1 MSQIILDKLFVKF
14 QQFLKMEHLKL
25 PSYLNTL
32 EKYNE
37 MIRTTKTVKK
47 YEEVFYNLLGDESL
61 PLLDILTLMKCI
73 ERDVILVHGI
83 NDVTHLLEL
92 TESFIRYMIS
102 MSEETDKNNTEGNI
116 KNEEDS
122 KSSSSEKIKQNW
134 TLYLQYMTML
144 PLRCLNPKWLY
155 KYVQK
160 VK

>member
-1 MSQIILDKLFVKF
+1 MCQIILDKLFVKF

-37 MIRTTKTVKK
+37 MIRATNIVKK

-61 PLLDILTLMKCI
+61 PLLDILTLMRCI
-73 ERDVILVHGI
+73 ECDVILVHGI

-102 MSEETDKNNTEGNI
+102 MSEESDKNNTKGNI

-122 KSSSSEKIKQNW
+122 KSSSSENDKN
-134 TLYLQYMTML
+134 
-144 PLRCLNPKWLY
+144 
-155 KYVQK
+155 
-160 VK
+160 

>member
-1 MSQIILDKLFVKF
+1 MCQIILDKLFVKF

-37 MIRTTKTVKK
+37 MIRVTDTVKK

-61 PLLDILTLMKCI
+61 PLLDILTLMRCI
-73 ERDVILVHGI
+73 ECDVILVHGI

-102 MSEETDKNNTEGNI
+102 MSEETDKNNTKGNI

-122 KSSSSEKIKQNW
+122 KSSSSEKIKQN
-134 TLYLQYMTML
+134 
-144 PLRCLNPKWLY
+144 
-155 KYVQK
+155 
-160 VK
+160 

>member
-37 MIRTTKTVKK
+37 MIRATDTVKK

-61 PLLDILTLMKCI
+61 PLLDILTLMRCI
-73 ERDVILVHGI
+73 ECDVILVHGI

-102 MSEETDKNNTEGNI
+102 MSEETDKNNTKGNI

-122 KSSSSEKIKQNW
+122 KSSSSEKIKQN
-134 TLYLQYMTML
+134 
-144 PLRCLNPKWLY
+144 
-155 KYVQK
+155 
-160 VK
+160 

>member
-37 MIRTTKTVKK
+37 MIHTTDTVKK

-61 PLLDILTLMKCI
+61 PLLDILTLMRCI

-102 MSEETDKNNTEGNI
+102 MSEETDKNNTKGNI

-122 KSSSSEKIKQNW
+122 KSSSSEKNKQN
-134 TLYLQYMTML
+134 
-144 PLRCLNPKWLY
+144 
-155 KYVQK
+155 
-160 VK
+160 

>member
-1 MSQIILDKLFVKF
+1 MCQIILDKLFVKF

-37 MIRTTKTVKK
+37 MIRATDTVKK

-61 PLLDILTLMKCI
+61 PLLDILILMRCI

-102 MSEETDKNNTEGNI
+102 MSEETDKNNTKGNI

-122 KSSSSEKIKQNW
+122 KSSSSENDKN
-134 TLYLQYMTML
+134 
-144 PLRCLNPKWLY
+144 
-155 KYVQK
+155 
-160 VK
+160 

>member
-1 MSQIILDKLFVKF
+1 MCQIILDKLFVKF
-14 QQFLKMEHLKL
+14 EQFLKMEHLKL

-37 MIRTTKTVKK
+37 MIRATDTVKK

-61 PLLDILTLMKCI
+61 PLLDILTLMRCI

-83 NDVTHLLEL
+83 NDITHLLEL

-102 MSEETDKNNTEGNI
+102 MSEETDKNNTKGNI

-122 KSSSSEKIKQNW
+122 KSSSSENDKN
-134 TLYLQYMTML
+134 
-144 PLRCLNPKWLY
+144 
-155 KYVQK
+155 
-160 VK
+160 

>member
-1 MSQIILDKLFVKF
+1 MCQIILDKLFVKF

-37 MIRTTKTVKK
+37 MIRATDTVKK

-61 PLLDILTLMKCI
+61 PLLDILTLMRCI
-73 ERDVILVHGI
+73 ERDVILLHGI
-83 NDVTHLLEL
+83 NDVIHLLEL

-102 MSEETDKNNTEGNI
+102 MSEETDKNNTKGNI

-122 KSSSSEKIKQNW
+122 KSSSSEKN
-134 TLYLQYMTML
+134 
-144 PLRCLNPKWLY
+144 
-155 KYVQK
+155 
-160 VK
+160 

>member
-1 MSQIILDKLFVKF
+1 MCQIILNKLFVKL

-37 MIRTTKTVKK
+37 IIRATDTVKK
-47 YEEVFYNLLGDESL
+47 YEEVFYNILGDESL
-61 PLLDILTLMKCI
+61 PLLDILTLMRCI

-102 MSEETDKNNTEGNI
+102 MSEETDKNNTKGNI
-116 KNEEDS
+116 KNEEDPQ
-122 KSSSSEKIKQNW
+122 SSSSENDKN
-134 TLYLQYMTML
+134 
-144 PLRCLNPKWLY
+144 
-155 KYVQK
+155 
-160 VK
+160 

>member
-1 MSQIILDKLFVKF
+1 MCQIILDKLFVKF

-37 MIRTTKTVKK
+37 MIRATDTVKK

-61 PLLDILTLMKCI
+61 PLLDILTLMRCI
-73 ERDVILVHGI
+73 ERNVILVHGI

-102 MSEETDKNNTEGNI
+102 MSEETDKNNTKGNI

-122 KSSSSEKIKQNW
+122 KSSSSENDKN
-134 TLYLQYMTML
+134 
-144 PLRCLNPKWLY
+144 
-155 KYVQK
+155 
-160 VK
+160 

>member
-1 MSQIILDKLFVKF
+1 MCQIILDKLFVKF

-37 MIRTTKTVKK
+37 MIRATDTVKK

-61 PLLDILTLMKCI
+61 PLLDILTLMRCI

-102 MSEETDKNNTEGNI
+102 MSEETNKNNTKGNI

-122 KSSSSEKIKQNW
+122 KSSSSENDKN
-134 TLYLQYMTML
+134 
-144 PLRCLNPKWLY
+144 
-155 KYVQK
+155 
-160 VK
+160 

>member
-1 MSQIILDKLFVKF
+1 MSQIILDRLFVKF

-37 MIRTTKTVKK
+37 MIRTTDTVKK

-61 PLLDILTLMKCI
+61 PLLDILSLMRCI

-102 MSEETDKNNTEGNI
+102 MSEETDKNNTKGNI

-122 KSSSSEKIKQNW
+122 KSSSSEKIKQN
-134 TLYLQYMTML
+134 
-144 PLRCLNPKWLY
+144 
-155 KYVQK
+155 
-160 VK
+160 

>member
-1 MSQIILDKLFVKF
+1 MCQIILDKLFVKF

-37 MIRTTKTVKK
+37 IIRATDTVKK
-47 YEEVFYNLLGDESL
+47 YEEVFYNILGDESL
-61 PLLDILTLMKCI
+61 PLLDILTLMRCI
-73 ERDVILVHGI
+73 ECDVILVHGI

-102 MSEETDKNNTEGNI
+102 MSEETDKNNTKGNI

-122 KSSSSEKIKQNW
+122 KSSSSEKIKQN
-134 TLYLQYMTML
+134 
-144 PLRCLNPKWLY
+144 
-155 KYVQK
+155 
-160 VK
+160 

>member
-37 MIRTTKTVKK
+37 MIRATDTVKK
-47 YEEVFYNLLGDESL
+47 YEEVFYKLLGDESL
-61 PLLDILTLMKCI
+61 PLLDILTLMRCI

-102 MSEETDKNNTEGNI
+102 MSEETDKNNTKGNI

-122 KSSSSEKIKQNW
+122 KSSSSEKIKQN
-134 TLYLQYMTML
+134 
-144 PLRCLNPKWLY
+144 
-155 KYVQK
+155 
-160 VK
+160 

>member
-1 MSQIILDKLFVKF
+1 MCQIILDKLFVKF

-37 MIRTTKTVKK
+37 MIHATDTVKK
-47 YEEVFYNLLGDESL
+47 YEDVFYNLLGDESL
-61 PLLDILTLMKCI
+61 PLLDILTLMRCI

-102 MSEETDKNNTEGNI
+102 MSEETDKNNTKGNI

-122 KSSSSEKIKQNW
+122 KSSSSENDKN
-134 TLYLQYMTML
+134 
-144 PLRCLNPKWLY
+144 
-155 KYVQK
+155 
-160 VK
+160 

>member
-1 MSQIILDKLFVKF
+1 MCQIILDKLFVKF

-37 MIRTTKTVKK
+37 MIRATDTAKK

-61 PLLDILTLMKCI
+61 PLLDILTLMRCI

-83 NDVTHLLEL
+83 NDVTLLLEL

-102 MSEETDKNNTEGNI
+102 MSEESDKNNTKGNI

-122 KSSSSEKIKQNW
+122 KSSSSENDKN
-134 TLYLQYMTML
+134 
-144 PLRCLNPKWLY
+144 
-155 KYVQK
+155 
-160 VK
+160 

>member
-1 MSQIILDKLFVKF
+1 MTLSLIMSQIILDKLFVKF

-37 MIRTTKTVKK
+37 MIRATDTVKK
-47 YEEVFYNLLGDESL
+47 YEEVFYNLLGDKSL
-61 PLLDILTLMKCI
+61 PLLDILTLMRCI

-102 MSEETDKNNTEGNI
+102 MSEETDKNNTKGNI

-122 KSSSSEKIKQNW
+122 KSSSSEKIKQN
-134 TLYLQYMTML
+134 
-144 PLRCLNPKWLY
+144 
-155 KYVQK
+155 
-160 VK
+160 

>member
-1 MSQIILDKLFVKF
+1 MCQIILDKLFVKF

-32 EKYNE
+32 EKHNE
-37 MIRTTKTVKK
+37 MIRATDTVKK

-61 PLLDILTLMKCI
+61 PLLDILTLMRCI

-102 MSEETDKNNTEGNI
+102 MSEETDKNNTKGNI

-122 KSSSSEKIKQNW
+122 KSSSSENDKN
-134 TLYLQYMTML
+134 
-144 PLRCLNPKWLY
+144 
-155 KYVQK
+155 
-160 VK
+160 

>member
-1 MSQIILDKLFVKF
+1 MCQIILDKLFVKF

-37 MIRTTKTVKK
+37 MIRVTDTVKK
-47 YEEVFYNLLGDESL
+47 YEEVFYNILGAESL
-61 PLLDILTLMKCI
+61 PLLDILTLMRCI
-73 ERDVILVHGI
+73 ECDVILVHGI

-102 MSEETDKNNTEGNI
+102 MSEETDKNNTKGNI

-122 KSSSSEKIKQNW
+122 KSSSSEKIEQN
-134 TLYLQYMTML
+134 
-144 PLRCLNPKWLY
+144 
-155 KYVQK
+155 
-160 VK
+160 

>member
-1 MSQIILDKLFVKF
+1 MCQIILDKLFVKF

-37 MIRTTKTVKK
+37 MIRATDTVKK

-61 PLLDILTLMKCI
+61 PLLDILTLMRCI
-73 ERDVILVHGI
+73 ERDVILFHGI

-102 MSEETDKNNTEGNI
+102 MSEETDKNNTKGNI

-122 KSSSSEKIKQNW
+122 KSNSSEKIKQN
-134 TLYLQYMTML
+134 
-144 PLRCLNPKWLY
+144 
-155 KYVQK
+155 
-160 VK
+160 

>member
-1 MSQIILDKLFVKF
+1 MCQIILDKLFVKF

-37 MIRTTKTVKK
+37 MIRATDTVKK

-61 PLLDILTLMKCI
+61 PLLDILTLMRCI

-102 MSEETDKNNTEGNI
+102 MSEETDKNNTKGNI

-122 KSSSSEKIKQNW
+122 KSSSSEKIKQN
-134 TLYLQYMTML
+134 
-144 PLRCLNPKWLY
+144 
-155 KYVQK
+155 
-160 VK
+160 

>member
-1 MSQIILDKLFVKF
+1 MCQIILDKLFVKF

-37 MIRTTKTVKK
+37 MIRATDTVKK

-61 PLLDILTLMKCI
+61 LLLDILTLMRCI

-102 MSEETDKNNTEGNI
+102 MSEETDKNNTKGNI

-122 KSSSSEKIKQNW
+122 KSSSSENDKN
-134 TLYLQYMTML
+134 
-144 PLRCLNPKWLY
+144 
-155 KYVQK
+155 
-160 VK
+160 

>member
-1 MSQIILDKLFVKF
+1 MYPCNTCIPASITPVTPEIIFDKLLVKF

-37 MIRTTKTVKK
+37 MIRTTDTVKK

-61 PLLDILTLMKCI
+61 PLLDILTLMRCI
-73 ERDVILVHGI
+73 ECDVILVHGI

-102 MSEETDKNNTEGNI
+102 MSEETDKNNTKGKI

-122 KSSSSEKIKQNW
+122 KSSSSEKIKQN
-134 TLYLQYMTML
+134 
-144 PLRCLNPKWLY
+144 
-155 KYVQK
+155 
-160 VK
+160 

>member
-1 MSQIILDKLFVKF
+1 MCQIILDKLFVKF

-37 MIRTTKTVKK
+37 MIHTTDTVKK
-47 YEEVFYNLLGDESL
+47 YEAVFYNLLGDESL
-61 PLLDILTLMKCI
+61 PLLDILTLMRCI
-73 ERDVILVHGI
+73 ECDVILVHGI

-102 MSEETDKNNTEGNI
+102 MSEETDKNNTKGNI

-122 KSSSSEKIKQNW
+122 KSNSSEKI
-134 TLYLQYMTML
+134 
-144 PLRCLNPKWLY
+144 
-155 KYVQK
+155 
-160 VK
+160 

>member
-1 MSQIILDKLFVKF
+1 MCQIILDKLFVKF

-25 PSYLNTL
+25 PLYLNTL

-37 MIRTTKTVKK
+37 MIHATDTVKK

-61 PLLDILTLMKCI
+61 PLLDILTLMRCI
-73 ERDVILVHGI
+73 ERDIILVHGI

-102 MSEETDKNNTEGNI
+102 MSEETDKNNTKGNI

-122 KSSSSEKIKQNW
+122 KSSSSENDKN
-134 TLYLQYMTML
+134 
-144 PLRCLNPKWLY
+144 
-155 KYVQK
+155 
-160 VK
+160 

>member
-37 MIRTTKTVKK
+37 MIRATDTVRK

-61 PLLDILTLMKCI
+61 PLLDILTLMRCI
-73 ERDVILVHGI
+73 EHDVILVHGI

-102 MSEETDKNNTEGNI
+102 MSEETDKNNTKGNI

-122 KSSSSEKIKQNW
+122 KSSSSEKIKQN
-134 TLYLQYMTML
+134 
-144 PLRCLNPKWLY
+144 
-155 KYVQK
+155 
-160 VK
+160 

>member
-1 MSQIILDKLFVKF
+1 MCQIILDKLFVKF

-37 MIRTTKTVKK
+37 MIHATDTVKK

-61 PLLDILTLMKCI
+61 PLLDILTLMRCI
-73 ERDVILVHGI
+73 EHDVILVHGI

-102 MSEETDKNNTEGNI
+102 MSEETNKNNTKGNI

-122 KSSSSEKIKQNW
+122 KSSSSENDKN
-134 TLYLQYMTML
+134 
-144 PLRCLNPKWLY
+144 
-155 KYVQK
+155 
-160 VK
+160 

>member
-1 MSQIILDKLFVKF
+1 MCQIILDKLFVKF

-37 MIRTTKTVKK
+37 MIRATDTVKK

-61 PLLDILTLMKCI
+61 PLLDILTLMRCI

-102 MSEETDKNNTEGNI
+102 MSEETDKNNTKGNI

-122 KSSSSEKIKQNW
+122 KSISSEKIKQN
-134 TLYLQYMTML
+134 
-144 PLRCLNPKWLY
+144 
-155 KYVQK
+155 
-160 VK
+160 

>member
-1 MSQIILDKLFVKF
+1 MSQVILDKLFVKF

-37 MIRTTKTVKK
+37 MIRATDTVKK

-61 PLLDILTLMKCI
+61 PLLDILTLMRCI
-73 ERDVILVHGI
+73 EHDVILVHGI

-102 MSEETDKNNTEGNI
+102 MSEETDKNNTKGNI

-122 KSSSSEKIKQNW
+122 KSSSSEKIKQN
-134 TLYLQYMTML
+134 
-144 PLRCLNPKWLY
+144 
-155 KYVQK
+155 
-160 VK
+160 